1 MPLRIALVRACVDEL
16 ERSLNEP
23 HCAQGVA
30 LQLADA
36 LDNLARAL
44 RLRDGQPSSAR
55 VYGRGVPL
63 SPTPKLTGT

>member
-1 MPLRIALVRACVDEL
+1 VRLCIALVRACVDEL

-23 HCAQGVA
+23 YCAQGVA

-44 RLRDGQPSSAR
+44 RLGDRHEDETASRSPPPSADR
-55 VYGRGVPL
+55 
-63 SPTPKLTGT
+63 